1 MPVATW
7 AIPVTLEQSLR
18 IRTLGCLQEASALA
32 RPVRIFQN
40 VAAMTMHVRDFRET
54 DRADLVALREACG
67 LTRPWNDPNDD
78 IDRAVA
84 TRDAT
89 ILVGHVGD
97 QLVGSVM
104 AGHDGHRGW
113 VYYLAVDQDFRGKG
127 LGRELMEEA
136 GLWLQSRGAPKL
148 ELMVRDGNDR
158 AAKFYEALGFER
170 QEVTVYGKWLKPLP
184 ETERKKAS

>member
-1 MPVATW
+1 VPVAKRG
-7 AIPVTLEQSLR
+7 IPGFLAQSLR
-18 IRTLGCLQEASALA
+18 IRVLDCLQESSVLA
-32 RPVRIFQN
+32 RLVRIFQN
-40 VAAMTMHVRDFRET
+40 RAVMTMHVRDFRES
-54 DRADLVALREACG
+54 DRTALVALWAACG

-78 IDRAVA
+78 IGRAVA

-113 VYYLAVDQDFRGKG
+113 VYYLAADPAFQGKG

-136 GLWLQSRGAPKL
+136 GLWLLSRGAPKL
-148 ELMVRDGNDR
+148 ELMVREGNER
-158 AAKFYEALGFER
+158 AEKFYEALGFER
-170 QEVTVYGKWLKPLP
+170 QQVSVYGKWLKPLP
-184 ETERKKAS
+184 ETAQKRAS

>member
-1 MPVATW
+1 
-7 AIPVTLEQSLR
+7 
-18 IRTLGCLQEASALA
+18 
-32 RPVRIFQN
+32 
-40 VAAMTMHVRDFRET
+40 MHVRDFRET
-54 DRADLVALREACG
+54 DRPALTTLWEACG

-89 ILVGHVGD
+89 IRVGYLGD
-97 QLVGSVM
+97 RLAGSVM

-113 VYYLAVDQDFRGKG
+113 VYYLAVDPSQQGRG

-136 GLWLQSRGAPKL
+136 GLWLLSRGAPKL
-148 ELMVRDGNDR
+148 ELMVREGNDR

-170 QEVTVYGKWLKPLP
+170 QPVTVYGKWLKPLP
-184 ETERKKAS
+184 DVKAKQAS